1 MNFYSKISKILNEIE
16 NNKISFKNA
25 IYKYIDYNKDQH
37 FKKTYKLVIEV
48 LKHKKIIN
56 KIINQFF
63 QEEGEVIKNPNFFM
77 VLIYEKFFSD
87 QKKKIG
93 GKLMRILKE
102 KEEYVRKFIQENKTD
117 SEEEDLNR
125 LFYFRINNQKQN
137 NEIVKFILEN
147 KEITSDSL
155 IKGLYSVEKTREN
168 DEIIRKLFLRKDN
181 GEIIIQTKSSCIPAY
196 LLKKVI
202 ESDRKL
208 SKFDIIDSCSAP
220 GNKTLQLS
228 EYFNQSKILAY
239 EINPKRFELLN
250 KNIEM
255 FNFNENIQPLNEDF
269 LSTDPNDKKFS
280 KIKAILAD
288 PSCSG
293 SGTAHNSLI
302 DYQDGDDNILKKE
315 CSVSISGSYIEQDQI
330 SRLKKLAS
338 FQIKILNHSMK
349 FPNVMYV
356 SYSTCSIFM
365 TENEYVVN
373 KVLEMNPKFEL
384 ADLSRYTAEKFED
397 CFHKG
402 ITSNTEGSLRV
413 CRKCHNSDGFY
424 VAIFKL
430 K

>member
-48 LKHKKIIN
+48 LKHKKIIH

-63 QEEGEVIKNPNFFM
+63 ESEGEVIKDPNFFM

-102 KEEYVRKFIQENKTD
+102 KEEFVRKFIQENKTD
-117 SEEEDLNR
+117 NDDDDSNS
-125 LFYFRINNQKQN
+125 LFYFRINQQKEN
-137 NEIVKFILEN
+137 NEILKFIQEN
-147 KEITSDSL
+147 QEIKKDNL

-168 DEIIRKLFLRKDN
+168 DEIIRKLFLRKEN
-181 GEIIIQTKSSCIPAY
+181 AEIIIQTKSSCIPAY

-202 ESDRKL
+202 ESDNKL
-208 SKFDIIDSCSAP
+208 SKEKFDIIDSCSAP

-228 EYFNQSKILAY
+228 EYFNKSKISAF
-239 EINPKRFELLN
+239 EINPKRFELLKQN
-250 KNIEM
+250 VNA
-255 FNFNENIQPLNEDF
+255 FNFNENIEPVNEDF

-280 KIKAILAD
+280 KIKAVLAD

-302 DYQDGDDNILKKE
+302 DYQDGDENILKKE
-315 CSVSISGSYIEQDQI
+315 CSVSISGSYIEQEQI

-349 FPNVMYV
+349 FPNVKYV

-373 KVLEMNPKFEL
+373 KVLEMNPSFEL
-384 ADLSRYTAEKFED
+384 TDLSKYVPED

-402 ITSNTEGSLRV
+402 ITNNTEASLRV

-424 VAIFKL
+424 VAIFKR